1 MAQLELILRKDV
13 DNLGRAGE
21 VVKVRPG
28 YGRNFLIPRGLALAA
43 TRGNIAQLDH
53 QKRIIAAEQARVAAE
68 HAKMAEQLK
77 GVTVSI
83 ARKKGQDGKLF
94 GSVSA
99 KDVAEALANQNLQ
112 VDRKLIKLDDP
123 LKAIGSYEVPVRFS
137 GDVSVE
143 IRVNV
148 VGV

>member
-13 DNLGRAGE
+13 ENLGRAGE

-28 YGRNFLIPRGLALAA
+28 YGRNFLIPRGMALAA

-53 QKRIIAAEQARVAAE
+53 QKRVIAAEQARVRAE
-68 HAKMAEQLK
+68 YAKMAEQLK

-99 KDVAEALANQNLQ
+99 KDIAEALANQNLQ

-137 GDVSVE
+137 GDISVE

-148 VGV
+148 IGV

>member
-1 MAQLELILRKDV
+1 MLEVILRKDV
-13 DNLGRAGE
+13 QNLGRAGD

-53 QKRIIAAEQARVAAE
+53 QKRLIAAEQARILAE
-68 HAKMAEQLK
+68 HKAMAQKLK

-83 ARKKGQDGKLF
+83 ARKKGQDNKLF
-94 GSVSA
+94 GSVSS
-99 KDVAEALANQNLQ
+99 KDIAEALAMQNIT
-112 VDRKLIKLDDP
+112 VDRKLIKLDEAF
-123 LKAIGSYEVPVRFS
+123 KSIGTYEVAIRFS
-137 GDVSVE
+137 GDISE
-143 IRVNV
+143 SIRVNV

>member
-13 DNLGRAGE
+13 ENLGRAGE

-28 YGRNFLIPRGLALAA
+28 YGRNFLIPRGMALAA

-53 QKRIIAAEQARVAAE
+53 QKRVIAAEQARVRAE

-99 KDVAEALANQNLQ
+99 KDIAEALANQNLQ

-137 GDVSVE
+137 GDISVE

-148 VGV
+148 IGV

>member
-1 MAQLELILRKDV
+1 MALLEIILRKDV

-21 VVKVRPG
+21 VVSVRPG
-28 YGRNFLIPRGLALAA
+28 YGRNYLIPRGLALSA

-53 QKRIIAAEQARVAAE
+53 QKRIIAAEQARIKAE

-94 GSVSA
+94 GSVST
-99 KDVAEALANQNLQ
+99 KDIAEALANQNLQ
-112 VDRKLIKLDDP
+112 VDRKLIKLDEP
-123 LKAIGSYEVPVRFS
+123 FKAIGSYEVPVRFS

>member
-1 MAQLELILRKDV
+1 MAQLQIILRKDV

-21 VVKVRPG
+21 LVSVRPG
-28 YGRNFLIPRGLALAA
+28 YGRNFLIPRGMALPA
-43 TRGNIAQLDH
+43 TRGNMALLEH
-53 QKRIIAAEQARVAAE
+53 QKRVIAAEQARIRAE

-94 GSVSA
+94 GSVSS
-99 KDVAEALANQNLQ
+99 KDIAEALANQNLT
-112 VDRKLIKLDDP
+112 VDRKLIKLDEAI
-123 LKAIGSYEVPVRFS
+123 KAIGSYEVPVRFS
-137 GDVSVE
+137 GDTAVD

>member
-13 DNLGRAGE
+13 ENLGRAGE

-28 YGRNFLIPRGLALAA
+28 YGRNFLIPRGMALAA

-53 QKRIIAAEQARVAAE
+53 QKRIIAAEQARVRAE

-99 KDVAEALANQNLQ
+99 KDIAEALANQNLQ

-148 VGV
+148 IGV

>member
-1 MAQLELILRKDV
+1 MAMLQIILRKDV

-21 VVKVRPG
+21 VVAVRPG
-28 YGRNFLIPRGLALAA
+28 YGRNFLIPRGMALAA
-43 TRGNIAQLDH
+43 TRGNIAQLEH
-53 QKRIIAAEQARVAAE
+53 QKRIIAAEQARIKAE

-94 GSVSA
+94 GSVSG
-99 KDVAEALANQNLQ
+99 KDISEALANQNLQ
-112 VDRKLIKLDDP
+112 IDRKLIKLDEA
-123 LKAIGSYEVPVRFS
+123 LKAIGSYEVPIRFS
-137 GDVSVE
+137 GDTSVE

>member
-13 DNLGRAGE
+13 DHLGRAGE
-21 VVKVRPG
+21 LVKVRPG
-28 YGRNFLIPRGLALAA
+28 YGRNYLIPRGLALAA

-53 QKRIIAAEQARVAAE
+53 QKRIIAAEQARVRAE

-94 GSVSA
+94 GSVSP
-99 KDVAEALANQNLQ
+99 KDISEALANQNLQ

-137 GDVSVE
+137 GDTSVE

>member
-53 QKRIIAAEQARVAAE
+53 QKRIIAAEQARVRAE

-99 KDVAEALANQNLQ
+99 KDVAEALANQNQQ
-112 VDRKLIKLDDP
+112 VDRKLIKLDEP
-123 LKAIGSYEVPVRFS
+123 LKAIGSYEVPIRFS
-137 GDVSVE
+137 GDTSVE